1 MNAHLED
8 DIFDD
13 DRHHHSHRSRRDA
26 SRARRPK
33 RRGRTAVALLL
44 AVAVIAGGGYLAFGS
59 LRGIVPS
66 FGSDAV
72 EDFAGPGAGQVEITV
87 EEGATG
93 SDIGSAL
100 EEAGVVK
107 SSGAFVQAAAAEPDK
122 AAKIQP
128 GTYEL
133 KKEMKASD
141 AFTWLADNANRVA
154 QGVTIPEGLWAI
166 EIYERLSKATKIP
179 VARYEAAAT
188 SEQLKLP
195 TEAGGSIEGWLFP
208 STYEFPKDSTPVQQL
223 DTMIAKTQEELQK
236 ADVPRARW
244 ERTLTVASIVEG
256 ESGAADRGKVARVV
270 ENRLADPTGPTV
282 GMLQM
287 DSTIHYLLKKRGTI
301 TTSDKERESDS
312 PYNTY
317 KNKGLPPGPINNPG
331 AAAIEAAAD
340 PEPGKWIF
348 FVTVDPD
355 TGETKFA
362 TTTAQHERN
371 VQEFCRNTGS
381 CE

>member
-13 DRHHHSHRSRRDA
+13 DRRHAPRSRRESA
-26 SRARRPK
+26 RARRPK
-33 RRGRTAVALLL
+33 RRGRTVLALLV

-87 EEGATG
+87 EEGASG

-100 EEAGVVK
+100 EQAGVVK

-141 AFTWLADNANRVA
+141 AFTWLAENANRVA
-154 QGVTIPEGLWAI
+154 QGVTIPEGLWAS

-179 VARYEAAAT
+179 VARYEQAAQAKDL
-188 SEQLKLP
+188 ELP
-195 TEAGGSIEGWLFP
+195 DEAEGSVEGWLFP
-208 STYEFPKDSTPVQQL
+208 STYEFPEDSTPAQQL
-223 DTMIAKTQEELQK
+223 ETMITKTQEELEK
-236 ADVPRARW
+236 ADVPRDRW

-270 ENRLADPTGPTV
+270 ENRLDDPTGPTV

-331 AAAIEAAAD
+331 AAAIEAAAA
-340 PEPGKWIF
+340 PEAGDWIF

-362 TTTAQHERN
+362 TTTTQHERN